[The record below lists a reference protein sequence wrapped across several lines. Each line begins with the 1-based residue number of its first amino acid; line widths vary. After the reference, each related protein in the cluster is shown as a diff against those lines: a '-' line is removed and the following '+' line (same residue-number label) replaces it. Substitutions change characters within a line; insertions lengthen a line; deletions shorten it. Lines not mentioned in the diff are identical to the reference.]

1 MKAKGITYWIATGLV
16 AGVMTISGIPALL
29 HGQRAVEAFAHL
41 GYPAY
46 FAYILGVAKVLG
58 VCVLL
63 APRWVV
69 VKEWAYAGFGITLIS
84 ACVSHFASGDG
95 LASLDPLVFLAL
107 LAASYLARPA
117 GRKCFSSPNFDAVT
131 NLERAR

>member
-1 MKAKGITYWIATGLV
+1 MKAKQITYWITTGLV
-16 AGVMTISGIPALL
+16 AGVMTISGVPSLL
-29 HGQRAVEAFAHL
+29 HGPRAIEAFAHL

-46 FAYILGVAKVLG
+46 FAYILGVAKILG

-63 APRWVV
+63 APRLVV

-107 LAASYLARPA
+107 LTASYLARPA
-117 GRKCFSSPNFDAVT
+117 ARRLCPSTHFNAVPRSEAGR
-131 NLERAR
+131 

>member
-1 MKAKGITYWIATGLV
+1 MKAKRIAYWITTGLV
-16 AGVMTISGIPALL
+16 AAVMTASAVPALL
-29 HGQRAVEAFAHL
+29 HGPSAVQAFAHL

-46 FAYILGVAKVLG
+46 FAYLLGTAKILGVCA
-58 VCVLL
+58 LL
-63 APRWVV
+63 APGWVR

-107 LAASYLARPA
+107 LTASYLTRPA
-117 GRKCFSSPNFDAVT
+117 GRRLFPGMDFAAVAS
-131 NLERAR
+131 LEGA